1 MEISNT
7 NLLYVNFICH
17 SAKEWIQP
25 TTFSETDFIL
35 LFNPLHTPK
44 FGMIYFYNKSNLN
57 ELVNSQSSK
66 LQHFFSLIL
75 KWKVWILVK
84 IFMSWRGSLRD
95 IFRVGMVLL
104 VQKYTVPET
113 CFKINS
119 ASLILVYMCWQ
130 RRWESKKPRKIQLA
144 SFPSCQLILISI
156 IQSFIQLWLLGIV
169 ESIYLFIYLG
179 FHFFLL

>member
-1 MEISNT
+1 M
-7 NLLYVNFICH
+7 NLLIH
-17 SAKEWIQP
+17 SHP
-25 TTFSETDFIL
+25 
-35 LFNPLHTPK
+35 
-44 FGMIYFYNKSNLN
+44 
-57 ELVNSQSSK
+57 NSSI
-66 LQHFFSLIL
+66 FFSLIL
-75 KWKVWILVK
+75 KWKVCILVK